1 MSGAAADR
9 AELDLYDPDAYV
21 EAPPY
26 ARFAELR
33 RRDPVCWQPLPDGGG
48 AWWLLKHAD
57 VKAASADPAT
67 FSAARGGIVIEELPE
82 ESLRMVRSQL
92 LAMDPPEHGVMR
104 RKVLAGFTPG
114 MVGRMEPW
122 LRARAGAILDAA
134 AARERCDLVTDLASA
149 LPLQVICEILG
160 VPEADRP
167 RVVELGDRIIGRDD
181 RDLSDSAEQAS
192 QASVEL
198 GTYGYELAMARRG
211 SGGGD
216 LVSVLL
222 DARAVGDRV
231 DPVEFAG
238 LFVQIIVAG
247 NETTRTLLSGGV
259 LALMERSEAWRRL
272 ADEPGRIPVAVEE
285 LLRWVTPV
293 HYFRRTATRDVT
305 LRGRRIREGDRVV
318 LSYTSANRDEEVFD
332 EPERFD
338 PGRDPNPHLAFGW
351 GEHFC
356 LGAKL
361 ARLEARVFLE
371 ELFRRVEALVPD
383 GPPRRMR
390 SNLNNAWKSIPVRVV
405 PR

>member
-1 MSGAAADR
+1 VSASAGPA
-9 AELDLYDPDAYV
+9 LDLYDPDAYV

-33 RRDPVCWQPLPDGGG
+33 RRDPVCWQELPDGGG
-48 AWWLLKHAD
+48 AWWLLRHDD
-57 VKAASADPAT
+57 VQAASADPDT
-67 FSAARGGIVIEELPE
+67 FSAARGGIVIEDLPE

-104 RKVLAGFTPG
+104 RKVLTGFTPG

-122 LRARAGAILDAA
+122 LRERARAVMEAA
-134 AARERCDLVTDLASA
+134 AVKERCDFVSELASA
-149 LPLQVICEILG
+149 LPLQVICEIMG
-160 VPEADRP
+160 VPEEDRA
-167 RVVELGDRIIGRDD
+167 RVMALGDRIIGRDD
-181 RDLSDSAEQAS
+181 RDLSASAEQAS
-192 QASVEL
+192 HASVEL
-198 GTYGYELAMARRG
+198 GTYGFELAQRRRDG
-211 SGGGD
+211 AGGD

-222 DARAVGDRV
+222 NARREGDRV

-247 NETTRTLLSGGV
+247 NETTRTLLSGGIV
-259 LALMERSEAWRRL
+259 ALMEHPDAWRLL
-272 ADEPGRIPVAVEE
+272 ADDFGRIPTAVEE
-285 LLRWVTPV
+285 MLRWVTPV
-293 HYFRRTATRDVT
+293 HYFRRTATREVT

-318 LSYTSANRDEEVFD
+318 LSYTSANRDEEVFAH
-332 EPERFD
+332 PERFD

-371 ELFRRVEALVPD
+371 ELFRRFRAVEPD
-383 GPPRRMR
+383 GPARRMR
-390 SNLNNAWKSIPVRVV
+390 SNLNNAWKSIPVRLV
-405 PR
+405 PHEA

>member
-1 MSGAAADR
+1 MSGAAPRPA
-9 AELDLYDPDAYV
+9 AGTLYDPDAYV

-26 ARFAELR
+26 ALFAELR
-33 RRDPVCWQPLPDGGG
+33 RRDPVHWEELPDGGG
-48 AWWLLKHAD
+48 AWWLLKHTD
-57 VKAASADPAT
+57 VQAASADPAT
-67 FSAARGGIVIEELPE
+67 FSAARGGIVIEDLGE
-82 ESLRMVRSQL
+82 EQLRMVRAQL
-92 LAMDPPEHGVMR
+92 LAMDPPAHGVMR

-122 LRARAGAILDAA
+122 LRERARAVIEEAA
-134 AARERCDLVTDLASA
+134 AKERCDFVPDLAA
-149 LPLQVICEILG
+149 RLPLQVICEILG

-181 RDLSDSAEQAS
+181 RDLSASAEEAS
-192 QASVEL
+192 AASIEL
-198 GTYGYELAMARRG
+198 GTYGFELAQQRKEEGG
-211 SGGGD
+211 SD

-222 DARAVGDRV
+222 RAKAEEERV

-247 NETTRTLLSGGV
+247 NETTRTLLSGGI
-259 LALMERSEAWRRL
+259 LALIERPEAWRAL
-272 ADEPGRIPVAVEE
+272 AEDASRIPTAVEE

-293 HYFRRTATRDVT
+293 HYFRRTATREVT

-318 LSYTSANRDEEVFD
+318 LSYTSANRDEEVFP
-332 EPERFD
+332 EPDRFD
-338 PGRDPNPHLAFGW
+338 PTRDPNPHLAFGW

-371 ELFRRVEALVPD
+371 ELFRRVRAVELD

-390 SNLNNAWKSIPVRVV
+390 SNLNNAWKSIPVRLEAC
-405 PR
+405 